1 MHPYFV
7 SMWFVS
13 WLFGVIV
20 ISIIPLIIRL
30 YVYYSNYIP
39 LDYEAIQSL
48 DIAFMGLAFNWTNI
62 TETTNIIS
70 SNKDVKNKNILLSIL
85 LASVIIIF
93 GLALIILNL
102 NENAI
107 LKKYDE
113 CDHNIRMLIPAIL
126 LTIVSLIMNIVVTI
140 LLKCTKDGKL

>member
-1 MHPYFV
+1 M
-7 SMWFVS
+7 
-13 WLFGVIV
+13 
-20 ISIIPLIIRL
+20 
-30 YVYYSNYIP
+30 YYSNYIP